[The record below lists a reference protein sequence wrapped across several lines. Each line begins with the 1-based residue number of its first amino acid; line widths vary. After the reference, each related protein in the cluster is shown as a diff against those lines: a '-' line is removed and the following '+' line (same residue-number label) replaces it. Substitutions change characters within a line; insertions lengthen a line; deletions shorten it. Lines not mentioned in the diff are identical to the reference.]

1 MNRNFNEFIDS
12 ESLELEVPT
21 FCFVMGCVS
30 ARRDKRYI
38 ASFSVMVG
46 TQWSKAWCWSRVYN
60 VTSAHWRP
68 QVFVVESGVMSG
80 YILIQA
86 LSIP

>member
-38 ASFSVMVG
+38 ASFSVTGWNPVEQG
-46 TQWSKAWCWSRVYN
+46 LVL
-60 VTSAHWRP
+60 VT
-68 QVFVVESGVMSG
+68 GV
-80 YILIQA
+80 
-86 LSIP
+86 